1 MNADDPIVIAYSVSN
16 ALRVASYA
24 PQLWSVARDRTG
36 AQAISCLSWNL
47 WTAANA
53 TTALY
58 AWTQWRDPVL
68 TLVNAANA
76 LGCVA
81 IVLTTLVKRS
91 AYARTA
97 TVPTPPSLEIA
108 MTSDPHPPVHPA
120 SHMATPSWQRA
131 GAGVLAASIA
141 AAAIVGVVTL
151 LQSTQLGAQAA
162 TAVSAASVPKND
174 IAEPLD
180 AGVDWNRVAPAGEQ
194 AGASVA
200 AYER

>member
-24 PQLWSVARDRTG
+24 PQLWSVARDRGG

-81 IVLTTLVKRS
+81 IVLMTLAKR
-91 AYARTA
+91 AAHARTA
-97 TVPTPPSLEIA
+97 KVPTPPPLEID
-108 MTSDPHPPVHPA
+108 MTSNPHPHHDRSSLRGA
-120 SHMATPSWQRA
+120 S
-131 GAGVLAASIA
+131 AGVLAASIA
-141 AAAIVGVVTL
+141 AAAIVGVLTL
-151 LQSTQLGAQAA
+151 MQSAPAGEQSAPPSGPDTAQRDA
-162 TAVSAASVPKND
+162 
-174 IAEPLD
+174 AEPLD
-180 AGVDWNRVAPAGEQ
+180 AGVDWSRVEHAPETD
-194 AGASVA
+194 GASVA
-200 AYER
+200 AYEQ